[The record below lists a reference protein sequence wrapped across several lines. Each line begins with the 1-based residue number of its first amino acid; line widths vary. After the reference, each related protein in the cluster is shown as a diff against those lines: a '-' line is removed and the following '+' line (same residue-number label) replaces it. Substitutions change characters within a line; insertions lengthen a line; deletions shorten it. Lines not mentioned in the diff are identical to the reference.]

1 MPESQDASSLAC
13 ARCGVNK
20 KIKTKERKKENELE
34 YRKENEF
41 LKQIKAFT

>member
-1 MPESQDASSLAC
+1 MPPHSLAL
-13 ARCGVNK
+13 AAGSIK